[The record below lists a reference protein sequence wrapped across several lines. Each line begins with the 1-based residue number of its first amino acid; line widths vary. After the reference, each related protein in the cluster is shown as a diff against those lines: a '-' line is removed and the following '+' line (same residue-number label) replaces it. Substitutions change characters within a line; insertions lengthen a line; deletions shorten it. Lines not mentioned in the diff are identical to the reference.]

1 MKINALFFCSI
12 LFLISCQNNS
22 TKIESADV
30 QRADSLSIKLNSPE
44 LKAVNELLLKDPNTA
59 ELYDQRAKIYLK
71 LAQFDEAVYDSQ
83 RAIKLDSTKENFYLT
98 LVDTYFGRNNTRKAK
113 DLLEIIEKKFPD
125 NREALLKLGELYFL
139 VKQYQKAIDYVNK
152 SLKIDENQAKA
163 YYLKGS
169 IYRESGDT
177 TKSISSLVTAVEQ
190 DNKYE
195 EAFYDLG
202 IIYAARKNPL
212 AFEYYNN
219 ALRVNPTNQTTLY
232 AHAKLQQ
239 DLGKIDE
246 ALKEY
251 EQIQLIGTV
260 GENCA
265 YNMGAIYLELK
276 KEPKKAIESFTKAI
290 ELNPSYTEAYFARGF
305 SYFKLKER
313 ENAKSDLNKCLQL
326 QPNHEEAIDLLN
338 AL

>member
-1 MKINALFFCSI
+1 M
-12 LFLISCQNNS
+12 
-22 TKIESADV
+22 

-44 LKAVNELLLKDPNTA
+44 LKSVNELLMKEPNSA
-59 ELYDQRAKIYLK
+59 ELYNQRAKIYLK

-177 TKSISSLVTAVEQ
+177 AKAISSLVTAVEQ

-195 EAFYDLG
+195 DAFYDLG

-219 ALRVNPTNQTTLY
+219 ALRANPSNQTTLY

-251 EQIQLIGTV
+251 EQIQLIGTI

-276 KEPKKAIESFTKAI
+276 KDTKKALENFTKAI
-290 ELNPSYTEAYFARGF
+290 ELNPNYTEAYFARGLA
-305 SYFKLKER
+305 YYKLKDR

-338 AL
+338 SL